1 MEYNIGDRIIDDKRD
16 ITIIDKKKLT
26 RKYIYKYR
34 CNICGY
40 ECQDGYRAGKPEKSL
55 WRDELDLNG
64 AKKRMFMLYKYNCCS

>member
-34 CNICGY
+34 CNIC
-40 ECQDGYRAGKPEKSL
+40 
-55 WRDELDLNG
+55 
-64 AKKRMFMLYKYNCCS
+64 